1 MIKNKIE
8 RAVLELQW
16 CIYMND
22 LNVFKS
28 ELEKIYGEYLV
39 SNDLFLTNKMFDIYK
54 SFDFSEYDITY
65 KILVLNILHDYI
77 NKILIEKGVI

>member
-1 MIKNKIE
+1 
-8 RAVLELQW
+8 
-16 CIYMND
+16 MND

-28 ELEKIYGEYLV
+28 ELEKIYEEYLV
-39 SNDLFLTNKMFDIYK
+39 SNDLFLTNKMFDKYK

>member
-1 MIKNKIE
+1 
-8 RAVLELQW
+8 
-16 CIYMND
+16 MND

-28 ELEKIYGEYLV
+28 ELEKIYEEYLV
-39 SNDLFLTNKMFDIYK
+39 TNNLFLTNKMFDKYK
-54 SFDFSEYDITY
+54 SFDFSEYDITF